1 MPDEFLL
8 FTRPRCFV
16 GRIVRY
22 FILFYFIFLSPSP
35 NFLVC
40 VIDTV
45 GHTLRRENKRV
56 RYVVGGGKRYQG
68 KKKKKKKKKYVDKRE
83 REEGDDY
90 IPPVLCFFFGY
101 THLVGI
107 RNVELHRVKKKK
119 SIFFFFQ
126 ECVHS
131 ICRDGERA
139 PVHV

>member
-1 MPDEFLL
+1 M
-8 FTRPRCFV
+8 
-16 GRIVRY
+16 
-22 FILFYFIFLSPSP
+22 
-35 NFLVC
+35 C

-119 SIFFFFQ
+119 SIFFFFSRMCSFHLPRWRKSPRT
-126 ECVHS
+126 CVMLRNPKDR
-131 ICRDGERA
+131 IKLNEYQGKKKREREKERTK
-139 PVHV
+139 